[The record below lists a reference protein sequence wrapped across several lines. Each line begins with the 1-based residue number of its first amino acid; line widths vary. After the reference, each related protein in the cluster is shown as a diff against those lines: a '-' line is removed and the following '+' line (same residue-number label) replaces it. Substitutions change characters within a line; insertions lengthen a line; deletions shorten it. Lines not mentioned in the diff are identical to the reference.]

1 MGKGGAVV
9 GGDHGIEF
17 FFLNSI
23 QVNMALSALLT
34 LPLKEGKCDFLC
46 EWMINK
52 FLDTLPATMLLA
64 LRWQTKPLECSGFV
78 WGVGG

>member
-23 QVNMALSALLT
+23 QVNMALRALLT
-34 LPLKEGKCDFLC
+34 LPLKEGKCDFLS
-46 EWMINK
+46 E
-52 FLDTLPATMLLA
+52 
-64 LRWQTKPLECSGFV
+64 
-78 WGVGG
+78 

>member
-1 MGKGGAVV
+1 MPKAFVCDAERRGVV
-9 GGDHGIEF
+9 GGDRGIEF

-46 EWMINK
+46 E
-52 FLDTLPATMLLA
+52 
-64 LRWQTKPLECSGFV
+64 
-78 WGVGG
+78 